1 MKIFRLIAAVAFLT
15 AIALSS
21 AYAQGAAARPAA
33 SQPSSGGAA
42 NTQVPDAKI
51 AFIDTG
57 AFSDD
62 KGGITR
68 FVNAM
73 KSLER
78 EFKPRQDELTTM
90 QTKINAIA
98 DDIKKTQN
106 VADPKAIQA
115 KQDEG
120 ERLVRELD
128 FKKKDAEA
136 AFQKRYQEVVGP
148 ISDDITKSID
158 GFRAARGYTMIL
170 DINRLAQMGAILSI
184 NDSVDVTKA
193 FIAEYNSKN
202 PATAAR

>member
-15 AIALSS
+15 AIAFSS
-21 AYAQGAAARPAA
+21 AYAQGTTRPAA
-33 SQPSSGGAA
+33 PAQSPAGGG
-42 NTQVPDAKI
+42 QVPDAKI

-57 AFSDD
+57 MFSDD
-62 KGGITR
+62 KAGITR

-78 EFKPRQDELTTM
+78 EFKPRQDDLNGM
-90 QTKINAIA
+90 QVKINAIA

-128 FKKKDAEA
+128 FKKKGAEA
-136 AFQKRYQEVVGP
+136 DFQKRYQEVVGP

-158 GFRAARGYTMIL
+158 SFRAARGYTVIL
-170 DINRLAQMGAILSI
+170 DINQLARAGAILSM
-184 NDSVDVTKA
+184 NESADVTKA

>member
-1 MKIFRLIAAVAFLT
+1 MKIFRLFAAVAFLT

-21 AYAQGAAARPAA
+21 AYAQGGATRPAA
-33 SQPSSGGAA
+33 PQPTGGGSA
-42 NTQVPDAKI
+42 QVPDAKI

-57 AFSDD
+57 MFSDD
-62 KGGITR
+62 KAGITR

-78 EFKPRQDELTTM
+78 EFKPRQDELNTM

-98 DDIKKTQN
+98 DDIKKTQT
-106 VADPKAIQA
+106 VADPKATQA

-158 GFRAARGYTMIL
+158 GFRAAHGYTMIL
-170 DINRLAQMGAILSI
+170 DINRLAQMGAILSV
-184 NDSVDVTKA
+184 NESVDVTKV

-202 PATAAR
+202 PATAARD